1 MRFIS
6 FQHGNRQ
13 SWGIVLEPSV
23 LDLGAIA
30 PTLRDFIGSAQF
42 AQRDRLLVRSGPKVP
57 LSEVRY
63 LPVIP
68 NPEKIVCV
76 VRNYLDHHQEA
87 AAAGLQVTLAEY
99 PPIFLRYARSQVGH
113 GEPIIRP
120 RVSAQLDWEGELA
133 VVIGTKGRHI
143 PEERAMDHVAGY
155 AVYNDAS
162 IRDYQFHAKQ
172 IAAGKNFDGTGG
184 FGPCL
189 VTKDEVP
196 DPENLAI
203 TTRLNGSVMQ
213 SANTGQM
220 IFKIPRLIHYASQ
233 IFALT
238 PGDVIVTGT
247 PAGVGWSRKPPL
259 FMKHGDVVEVQIE
272 RLGLL
277 SNSIADEA
285 PGTPEN

>member
-1 MRFIS
+1 M
-6 FQHGNRQ
+6 
-13 SWGIVLEPSV
+13 
-23 LDLGAIA
+23 A
-30 PTLRDFIGSAQF
+30 
-42 AQRDRLLVRSGPKVP
+42 
-57 LSEVRY
+57 
-63 LPVIP
+63 
-68 NPEKIVCV
+68 
-76 VRNYLDHHQEA
+76 
-87 AAAGLQVTLAEY
+87 
-99 PPIFLRYARSQVGH
+99 
-113 GEPIIRP
+113 EPIIRP

-162 IRDYQFHAKQ
+162 IREYQFHAKQ

-184 FGPCL
+184 FGPCM

-233 IFALT
+233 IFELT

-247 PAGVGWSRKPPL
+247 PAGVGWSRKPPI
-259 FMKHGDVVEVQIE
+259 FMKQGDVVEVQIE
-272 RLGLL
+272 RVGLL
-277 SNSIADEA
+277 RNPIADEA
-285 PGTPEN
+285 QGTTEH